1 VAYDN
6 LTGAAAL
13 SHGPGAFVGRDCAN
27 YLFAK
32 LAGVL
37 LAVSLM
43 LLSASAG
50 FGPSNTRSIPR
61 R

>member
-6 LTGAAAL
+6 LTGAAL

-32 LAGVL
+32 LAGV
-37 LAVSLM
+37 AACGPRSCCYPRVP
-43 LLSASAG
+43 G
-50 FGPSNTRSIPR
+50 FDPPNTRSIPR